1 MLSNEILRFVG
12 EIEIDNTTGGH
23 QWDYDSL
30 FLKTDFLWI
39 LG

>member
-1 MLSNEILRFVG
+1 MLSNEIDF
-12 EIEIDNTTGGH
+12 TTGGH
-23 QWDYDSL
+23 QWDYDFLFSL